1 MTPIP
6 VGRVGRA
13 KEKKNVAATMQER
26 DEEGTKEGSA
36 LGFWRERGGKDS
48 GHPVNFP
55 YNQYQKVLLARD
67 ACPKGSRPDTP

>member
-13 KEKKNVAATMQER
+13 KEKKRGGHDAGER
-26 DEEGTKEGSA
+26 RGGYKKACIRLLE
-36 LGFWRERGGKDS
+36 RERGKDS

-67 ACPKGSRPDTP
+67 ACLKGSRPDTL

>member
-1 MTPIP
+1 
-6 VGRVGRA
+6 
-13 KEKKNVAATMQER
+13 MQER

-55 YNQYQKVLLARD
+55 YNQYQKVLLTRD